1 MTSFINVTDKSLSKQ
16 IKCASDLLIS
26 KEWKVSFELWPS
38 GYPNTTASILHLTT
52 SKNGSRWASF
62 GSRSPAIFF
71 HKSKGLLVQT
81 NIDDNPHWGGY
92 IKEAK
97 IPLNR

>member
-1 MTSFINVTDKSLSKQ
+1 M
-16 IKCASDLLIS
+16 
-26 KEWKVSFELWPS
+26 SFELWPS
-38 GYPNTTASILHLTT
+38 AYPNITASILHVTT
-52 SKNGSRWASF
+52 TKNGSRWASY

-81 NIDDNPHWGGY
+81 NIDDNPYWGGY